1 MADKL
6 CFVCDR
12 KLGFMHEPF
21 NNYTL
26 NEEHR
31 ESPKGF
37 KDDSLLCRECV
48 DSLPKIKEEV
58 IQRKEPKKESKQNKK
73 LDMGEKP
80 SAAWYLAPI
89 LMGIIGSAIM
99 WYVLKDEDH
108 PDSPKMVEKGWVI
121 GIALTLIQIAI
132 SVITI
137 VLIPSTFSGL

>member
-1 MADKL
+1 MKV

-12 KLGFMHEPF
+12 KLGFVHEPF

-58 IQRKEPKKESKQNKK
+58 IQRKEPKKESKQNITKSGK
-73 LDMGEKP
+73 LLP
-80 SAAWYLAPI
+80 SEPSQMVWLLPI
-89 LMGIIGSAIM
+89 LFGCIGGVIM
-99 WYVLKDEDH
+99 YVLLKDEDV
-108 PDSPKMVEKGWVI
+108 DRAKLGLYV
-121 GIALTLIQIAI
+121 GIIISIVSGVAVAILWWASLI
-132 SVITI
+132 V
-137 VLIPSTFSGL
+137 F

>member
-12 KLGFMHEPF
+12 KLGFVHEPF

-89 LMGIIGSAIM
+89 LMGIIGSVIM
-99 WYVLKDEDH
+99 WYVLKDELSFSNLNEVF
-108 PDSPKMVEKGWVI
+108 DSFKTITTENVRD
-121 GIALTLIQIAI
+121 GIIYD
-132 SVITI
+132 
-137 VLIPSTFSGL
+137 